1 MLPCSG
7 NNLAIPYDSDPPG
20 NDILS
25 IMGGHLD
32 VHSSPIVFKGQG
44 HLYISCP
51 VTELADFSL
60 VGVYSSC
67 KLINVVLGFCEAL
80 VSGCSPSSYYRD
92 EAVGDSVHSVLK
104 VTTLV
109 HVEDRF
115 GRSRGDWWVVSCRV
129 RCDMDLEWGRGG
141 NLLHRWSGGVGD
153 ILDRRCH

>member
-1 MLPCSG
+1 MLPC
-7 NNLAIPYDSDPPG
+7 PG
-20 NDILS
+20 NDLAVLHDLDPLS
-25 IMGGHLD
+25 NNVLAAVGGHLN
-32 VHSSPIVFKGQG
+32 VHSSPIVFKGGG
-44 HLYISCP
+44 HFDVSC
-51 VTELADFSL
+51 L
-60 VGVYSSC
+60 VVE
-67 KLINVVLGFCEAL
+67 VVDLGFMSVHSCCELGDVVVGFSEAL

-153 ILDRRCH
+153 ILD